1 MTREQLSRRAFL
13 GSAAAATGA
22 LAMGFQAPL
31 IPRSEPN
38 APPPPP
44 VPLLSREEVEERLK
58 PVLRCGSADLWRLVV
73 DAYHDCILGKL
84 RPPEPPFRHAWLVPG
99 GVYVGQW
106 LWDTM
111 FVVDLMA
118 ALPGQEETIR
128 DVFQNYWDFQDRWNA
143 VKPEYAHGMVSNS
156 INPFR
161 TNGKAWEKF
170 PAYSQAPLLAWG
182 MERVFKRNHD
192 RELLRAGLS
201 RLEAF
206 HEWYWRERDVT
217 RVGLIGLGAYSGVTQ
232 HARWETYDFE
242 VDLDSLKMTPH
253 PTRKGEGEGAWYGD
267 ILIPANTAY
276 LLLSER
282 SLAAMAKEMGDSAM
296 AKRRQ
301 KRLETGSA
309 SMRQHM
315 WDEEKG
321 CFLAVQR
328 DTLKK
333 VSVATVGGFMPLAAG
348 VPTKHQAARMAET
361 LCSPAWA
368 TPMPVPTVS
377 RDDARFRSNAFW
389 RGDVWPGPDYQ
400 VASGLFGYGH
410 KGPCNRIAD
419 ASIENALKVGISERY
434 DSLSGRPLGV
444 RGLGMS
450 ASIVTMALDGLSAK
464 WQVQTV
470 TRHA

>member
-1 MTREQLSRRAFL
+1 MTISRRTFL
-13 GSAAAATGA
+13 GGAAALTGA
-22 LAMGFQAPL
+22 AIRAQAPL
-31 IPRSEPN
+31 IPPPEKN
-38 APPPPP
+38 APSPSPAPALAREQ
-44 VPLLSREEVEERLK
+44 VEASLRPLL
-58 PVLRCGSADLWRLVV
+58 RCESPELWRLVV

-99 GVYVGQW
+99 GAYVGQW

-111 FVVDLMA
+111 FVVDLLA
-118 ALPGQEETIR
+118 VLPGQQEVIR
-128 DVFQNYWDFQDRWNA
+128 GVFQNYWDFQDRWDA
-143 VKPEYAHGMVSNS
+143 VKPGYAHGMVPNS

-182 MERVFKRNHD
+182 MERVFRKNHD
-192 RELLRAGLS
+192 HELLRVGLP

-217 RVGLIGLGAYSGVTQ
+217 KVGLIGLGAYSGFTQ

-242 VDLDSLKMTPH
+242 VDLDGLKMTPH
-253 PTRKGEGEGAWYGD
+253 PTRKGEGEGNWYGD

-282 SLAAMAKEMGDSAM
+282 CLAEMAKEMGDSAM
-296 AKRRQ
+296 AKRR
-301 KRLETGSA
+301 KARLDAGSA
-309 SMRQHM
+309 SMREHM
-315 WDEEKG
+315 WDEDKG

-333 VSVATVGGFMPLAAG
+333 ATVATVGGFMPLAAG
-348 VPTKHQAARMAET
+348 VPTNRQAARMAET
-361 LCSPAWA
+361 LCSSAWA
-368 TPMPVPTVS
+368 TPIPVPTVS

-389 RGDVWPGPDYQ
+389 RGDVWPAPNYQ
-400 VASGLFGYGH
+400 VASGLFRYGH
-410 KGPCNRIAD
+410 KSPCNRIAD
-419 ASIENALKVGISERY
+419 ASIENALRVGISERY
-434 DSLSGRPLGV
+434 DSVTGQPLGV

-450 ASIVTMALDGLSAK
+450 ASLITMALDGLSAK
-464 WQVQTV
+464 WQV
-470 TRHA
+470 RPNKEKS